1 MMVEKNEGAAGEYPR
16 KEISHGDRRAQ
27 QKAIGQGLR
36 KFFNAV
42 VAEPIPDEFL
52 ILLQKMDEDRKD
64 GAE

>member
-1 MMVEKNEGAAGEYPR
+1 MMVEKTEGVVGEEIR
-16 KEISHGDRRAQ
+16 KRISHGDGRAH

-52 ILLQKMDEDRKD
+52 ILLQKMDEDKKD
-64 GAE
+64 GTE